1 MSLSIF
7 ATNNGIQDVRDAIH
21 EAGHAVARAVL
32 RRPFTRVTLADD
44 DGPPRIEFEHAT
56 LADDN
61 EREREAICTA
71 AGVFAEAVLLEDGSP
86 EEVVF
91 RAFGGDRAEIRAVL
105 GSRAMD
111 KLFVERLLKRAQ
123 HLVEANSEQIGRVAQ
138 ALLVNGELSRGQVFD
153 VGAPFAVPA

>member
-7 ATNNGIQDVRDAIH
+7 ATNNGNQDVRDAIH
-21 EAGHAVARAVL
+21 EAGHAVACAVL
-32 RRPFTRVTLADD
+32 RRPFNRVTLAANDV
-44 DGPPRIEFEHAT
+44 PPHIECDNAI

-61 EREREAICTA
+61 EREREVVCAA
-71 AGVFAEAVLLEDGSP
+71 AGVFAEAVLLDGMSP
-86 EEVVF
+86 EEVVIDGT
-91 RAFGGDRAEIRAVL
+91 GGDGAEIRALL
-105 GSRAMD
+105 GSRAID
-111 KLFVERLLKRAQ
+111 KPRVERLLKRAQ